1 MTLHPSQNGTAS
13 SMLQRVALKQHFE
26 KMDDFVVSAVAHS
39 FRNPKN
45 ERRRVLGYAIR
56 LMRSLGRPDHGPMAI
71 DDEGAVPNQPSCGHS
86 PCELCFRL
94 ARRLRFEL
102 RRKR

>member
-1 MTLHPSQNGTAS
+1 
-13 SMLQRVALKQHFE
+13 MLQRVALKQHFE

-45 ERRRVLGYAIR
+45 ELDRVLGYLIR

-71 DDEGAVPNQPSCGHS
+71 GDPGTGPN
-86 PCELCFRL
+86 
-94 ARRLRFEL
+94 
-102 RRKR
+102 